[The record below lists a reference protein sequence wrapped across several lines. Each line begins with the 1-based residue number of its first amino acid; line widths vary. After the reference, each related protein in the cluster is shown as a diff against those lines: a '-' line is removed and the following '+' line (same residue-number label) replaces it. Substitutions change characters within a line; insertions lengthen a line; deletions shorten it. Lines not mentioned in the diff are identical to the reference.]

1 MQYHPGNIHQ
11 SFATPRYSAT
21 PCYVLI
27 QVPYIINMISKR
39 RRNKIDFFFP
49 SCASVALARSS
60 HIVVLMNE
68 LFRCIFHVPPW
79 GVESGVRTITQ
90 SEVLS
95 GPKNKKHKNEA
106 KQQKQNP
113 QNPAKE
119 AQTRTAPMGLATY
132 VPMNYESL
140 HGSKKPT
147 PDHTARSCEGV
158 SKINSAAPKPR
169 IPPARI
175 PEIALRSPPGM
186 RHLRNEGQLC
196 NELERYTSVGTLP
209 CEAPRQIYW

>member
-1 MQYHPGNIHQ
+1 M
-11 SFATPRYSAT
+11 
-21 PCYVLI
+21 
-27 QVPYIINMISKR
+27 
-39 RRNKIDFFFP
+39 
-49 SCASVALARSS
+49 ALVRSS

-68 LFRCIFHVPPW
+68 LFRCIFYVPPW

-95 GPKNKKHKNEA
+95 GPKDKKHKNKA

-119 AQTRTAPMGLATY
+119 ALTKTAPMGLATY
-132 VPMNYESL
+132 VPMNYEIL
-140 HGSKKPT
+140 HRNKKPT

-158 SKINSAAPKPR
+158 SKTIHSAAPKPR

-196 NELERYTSVGTLP
+196 NELERNTSVGTLP
-209 CEAPRQIYW
+209 CEAPRQI